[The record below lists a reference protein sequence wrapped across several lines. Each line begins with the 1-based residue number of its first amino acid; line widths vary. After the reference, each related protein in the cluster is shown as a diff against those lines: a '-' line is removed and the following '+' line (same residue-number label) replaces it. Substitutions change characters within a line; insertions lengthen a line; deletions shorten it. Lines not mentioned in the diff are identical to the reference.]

1 MEPVGVS
8 GSRKPSST
16 QTASARQLN
25 RDEILAL
32 PPAIG
37 VKTCAQ
43 AFGVH
48 PTTMY
53 EYLARDDCPLSVLR
67 IGRKIRVRTVSVWRH
82 LGLAPA
88 APDARE
94 AAEAS

>member
-8 GSRKPSST
+8 GSRNPT
-16 QTASARQLN
+16 RAQNGDTRQLST
-25 RDEILAL
+25 DEILAL
-32 PPAIG
+32 PPAID
-37 VKTCAQ
+37 VRTCAR

-53 EYLARDDCPLSVLR
+53 DFLARADCPLSVLR
-67 IGRKIRVRTVSVWRH
+67 IGRKIRVRTVSVWSH

-88 APDARE
+88 APSGK